1 MKPYLRAI
9 FLLFLILP
17 SARWGEAKIFD
28 KIKTFLSKF
37 SDEKIKNF
45 PSRDEQKKL
54 REYSEKFTEIID
66 FVQQK
71 PTPPPPPMYRLQ
83 PKSPPPPP
91 NAPPKQIIKGLS
103 VVKDYLSDYGYIE
116 SSGPFNDSF
125 DQEIISAIK
134 TYQNFSNLNVTGDL
148 NKQLIQQILS
158 IRCGVPDVNFDY
170 NFTDDNISYPKAGH
184 RWFPNRNLTYGFLP
198 ENQIPDN
205 MTKVFRD
212 SFARWAQASGTLS
225 LTETT
230 YDNADI
236 QVGFYNFTALRIE
249 VEVYGG
255 SLIFLQPD
263 SSKKGVVLMDGNMG
277 WLLPS
282 ENATLS
288 KDDGV
293 LDLETVA
300 MHQIGHLLGL
310 DHSHKEDSVM
320 YPYILSSQSQQRK
333 VQLSN
338 SDKANIHLQF
348 AKHDSDLTS
357 PNSHDSDL
365 TSPNSHDSASHGGRL
380 DVLLVTTSSLGFAY
394 LLLLLY

>member
-17 SARWGEAKIFD
+17 SARWGEAKID
-28 KIKTFLSKF
+28 RKTITMFWGKVK
-37 SDEKIKNF
+37 DATIKNF
-45 PSRDEQKKL
+45 PSRDERKKL
-54 REYSEKFTEIID
+54 REYYEKFREFMD
-66 FVQQK
+66 RVEQK
-71 PTPPPPPMYRLQ
+71 TTPPPPPMYRLQ

-91 NAPPKQIIKGLS
+91 NAPPKQINIKGLS
-103 VVKDYLSDYGYIE
+103 VVKDYLSDYGYIG

-170 NFTDDNISYPKAGH
+170 NFTDDNTSYPKAGH

-282 ENATLS
+282 ENASLS
-288 KDDGV
+288 KDDRV

-310 DHSHKEDSVM
+310 DHSPKEDSVM
-320 YPYILSSQSQQRK
+320 YPYILSSQQRK
-333 VQLSN
+333 VQLSD

-357 PNSHDSDL
+357 L
-365 TSPNSHDSASHGGRL
+365 PNSHDSASHGGRL
-380 DVLLVTTSSLGFAY
+380 DVLLVTTFSLGFAY

>member
-1 MKPYLRAI
+1 MKPYLRPI
-9 FLLFLILP
+9 FLLFLILLHQSI
-17 SARWGEAKIFD
+17 SASASNSRFIEF
-28 KIKTFLSKF
+28 FSKL
-37 SDEKIKNF
+37 KNSF
-45 PSRDEQKKL
+45 NPKSEELKSKDIKKL
-54 REYSEKFTEIID
+54 PSVEYLKKIHEGVKDLSQDLFIPKIPFLNPKNPKLPRIPL
-66 FVQQK
+66 FK
-71 PTPPPPPMYRLQ
+71 SPPPPMYRLQ
-83 PKSPPPPP
+83 LKSDPPPPDYRVQLKSDPPAP
-91 NAPPKQIIKGLS
+91 NAPPKQINIKGLS

-116 SSGPFNDSF
+116 SSGPFTDSF

-134 TYQNFSNLNVTGDL
+134 TYQNFSNLQVTGGL
-148 NKQLIQQILS
+148 NKQLIQQMLS

-236 QVGFYNFTALRIE
+236 QVGFYNFTNSRI
-249 VEVYGG
+249 EVYGG

-263 SSKKGVVLMDGNMG
+263 SSKKGVVLLNGNMG

-293 LDLETVA
+293 LDLETAA

-320 YPYILSSQSQQRK
+320 YPYILSSQQRK

-338 SDKANIHLQF
+338 SDKANIHHQF
-348 AKHDSDLTS
+348 GKHD
-357 PNSHDSDL
+357 
-365 TSPNSHDSASHGGRL
+365 
-380 DVLLVTTSSLGFAY
+380 
-394 LLLLLY
+394 

>member
-1 MKPYLRAI
+1 MKPYLRPV
-9 FLLFLILP
+9 FLLFLILLDQSI
-17 SARWGEAKIFD
+17 SASAGNFFDSLKKLFGPALAKIP
-28 KIKTFLSKF
+28 SKKE
-37 SDEKIKNF
+37 DLKKAEKVK
-45 PSRDEQKKL
+45 EWV
-54 REYSEKFTEIID
+54 EKVKDGVELAIE
-66 FVQQK
+66 
-71 PTPPPPPMYRLQ
+71 
-83 PKSPPPPP
+83 
-91 NAPPKQIIKGLS
+91 NAPPSPPNEAPKQINIKGLS
-103 VVKDYLSDYGYIE
+103 VVKDYLSEYGYIE
-116 SSGPFNDSF
+116 SSRPFNNSF
-125 DQEIISAIK
+125 DQETMSAIK
-134 TYQNFSNLNVTGDL
+134 TYQKFSNLPVTGVP
-148 NKQLIQQILS
+148 NKQLKQQMLS
-158 IRCGVPDVNFDY
+158 LRCGVPDVNFDY
-170 NFTDDNISYPKAGH
+170 NFTDDNTSYPKAGH

-236 QVGFYNFTALRIE
+236 QVGFYNFTDLSIKM
-249 VEVYGG
+249 EVYGG

-263 SSKKGVVLMDGNMG
+263 SSKKGVVLLDGNMG

-282 ENATLS
+282 ENASLS
-288 KDDGV
+288 KDDRV

-333 VQLSN
+333 VQLSD

-348 AKHDSDLTS
+348 A
-357 PNSHDSDL
+357 N
-365 TSPNSHDSASHGGRL
+365 SASHGGCL
-380 DVLLVTTSSLGFAY
+380 DVLLVTTFSLGFAY